1 MDNIGA
7 LIVPAVIALVA
18 ISIVAKG
25 VRVVQQAQ
33 TMIIERLGRYHRTL
47 SSGVNLIIPIIDK
60 PRAIDWHQV
69 IVTPAGDSFARHFR
83 TEKIDLR
90 ETVYVFP
97 RQNVI
102 TKDNVVVE
110 IDALIYSQITDP
122 VRATYEIANL
132 PDAIEKLTQTTL
144 RNVIGEMELDHVLSS
159 RDTINAK
166 LREILDE
173 ATHKWGSKVS
183 RVELKDINPPRDIRD
198 AMEKQMRAERDRR
211 AAILTAEAEKQSR
224 TLQSEG
230 IRQSEINK
238 AEGDKQAR
246 ILAAEGEANARL
258 KVAEAEA
265 QAIERITAAIKG
277 TGGDPARYLIAIR
290 YIEALKDMVT
300 GQNNKVIYMPYE
312 ATGGLSSLG
321 ADLARV
327 PRDPAAPDAV
337 AAQGERLSAGLMTAA
352 LAARG
357 VPAREVDARRC
368 IVTDTRPGKAEPLL
382 PETDLATRAALEPLL
397 AAGEVPVLGGYIGAT
412 PEGVTTTLGRGG
424 SDYSASLIGAALGAS
439 EIQIWTDVSG
449 VLTADPTVAPTAR
462 TIPKRSFAY
471 ASALAYFGARVLHP
485 KTILPAIRHG
495 IPVRIRNSRAPE
507 DEGTRVAAESEVVP
521 HTVKAIAHKT
531 GVSIV
536 SVTST
541 RMLGAYGFLRALFEV
556 FERHRTVVDLVATSE
571 VSVS

>member
-7 LIVPAVIALVA
+7 LIVPAAIALFA
-18 ISIVAKG
+18 ISIVARG
-25 VRVVQQAQ
+25 IRIVQQAQ
-33 TMIIERLGRYHRTL
+33 TMIIERLGKYHRTL

-173 ATHKWGSKVS
+173 ATHKWGAKVS

-230 IRQSEINK
+230 IRQSEINQ
-238 AEGDKQAR
+238 AEGQKQAR
-246 ILAAEGEANARL
+246 ILAAEAEANARL

-277 TGGDPARYLIAIR
+277 TGGDPARYLIAAVMRSIACASASATLSRALASPSAARIR
-290 YIEALKDMVT
+290 ACLSPSALLISDCR
-300 GQNNKVIYMPYE
+300 MPSDCRVRDCFS
-312 ATGGLSSLG
+312 ASAVRIAARRSRSARICFSIASRMSRGGLMSLSST
-321 ADLARV
+321 
-327 PRDPAAPDAV
+327 
-337 AAQGERLSAGLMTAA
+337 RLT
-352 LAARG
+352 
-357 VPAREVDARRC
+357 
-368 IVTDTRPGKAEPLL
+368 
-382 PETDLATRAALEPLL
+382 LEPHVWVASSTISRSL
-397 AAGEVPVLGGYIGAT
+397 ALMVSREESTWSSSISPI
-412 PEGVTTTLGRGG
+412 TLRSVVCVSFSIASGR
-424 SDYSASLIGAALGAS
+424 
-439 EIQIWTDVSG
+439 
-449 VLTADPTVAPTAR
+449 
-462 TIPKRSFAY
+462 
-471 ASALAYFGARVLHP
+471 LA
-485 KTILPAIRHG
+485 I
-495 IPVRIRNSRAPE
+495 S
-507 DEGTRVAAESEVVP
+507 
-521 HTVKAIAHKT
+521 
-531 GVSIV
+531 
-536 SVTST
+536 
-541 RMLGAYGFLRALFEV
+541 
-556 FERHRTVVDLVATSE
+556 
-571 VSVS
+571 

>member
-1 MDNIGA
+1 MTPG
-7 LIVPAVIALVA
+7 LIVLGAIALFVVVT
-18 ISIVAKG
+18 VAKG
-25 VRVVQQAQ
+25 IHIVQQAQ
-33 TMIIERLGRYHRTL
+33 TMVIERLGKYHRTL
-47 SSGVNLIIPIIDK
+47 ASGMNLIVPWLDR
-60 PRAIDWHQV
+60 PRAIDWHMV
-69 IVTPAGDSFARHFR
+69 VVTPAGDSFARHFR

-312 ATGGLSSLG
+312 ATGVLSSLG
-321 ADLARV
+321 GIREMLAGKV
-327 PRDPAAPDAV
+327 PD
-337 AAQGERLSAGLMTAA
+337 Q
-352 LAARG
+352 RG
-357 VPAREVDARRC
+357 
-368 IVTDTRPGKAEPLL
+368 
-382 PETDLATRAALEPLL
+382 
-397 AAGEVPVLGGYIGAT
+397 
-412 PEGVTTTLGRGG
+412 
-424 SDYSASLIGAALGAS
+424 
-439 EIQIWTDVSG
+439 
-449 VLTADPTVAPTAR
+449 
-462 TIPKRSFAY
+462 
-471 ASALAYFGARVLHP
+471 
-485 KTILPAIRHG
+485 
-495 IPVRIRNSRAPE
+495 
-507 DEGTRVAAESEVVP
+507 
-521 HTVKAIAHKT
+521 
-531 GVSIV
+531 
-536 SVTST
+536 
-541 RMLGAYGFLRALFEV
+541 
-556 FERHRTVVDLVATSE
+556 
-571 VSVS
+571 

>member
-7 LIVPAVIALVA
+7 LIVPAAIALFA
-18 ISIVAKG
+18 ISIVARG
-25 VRVVQQAQ
+25 IRIVQQAQ
-33 TMIIERLGRYHRTL
+33 TMIIERLGKYHRTL

-83 TEKIDLR
+83 TDKIDLR

-173 ATHKWGSKVS
+173 ATHKWGAKVS

-230 IRQSEINK
+230 IRQSEINQ
-238 AEGDKQAR
+238 AEGQKQAR
-246 ILAAEGEANARL
+246 ILAAEVAALSRSVHPATRLPACDPGNAGL
-258 KVAEAEA
+258 TLPDGFCAVVVADQVGTARHLVVA
-265 QAIERITAAIKG
+265 PNGDLFVAIGSGR
-277 TGGDPARYLIAIR
+277 TGGGGVL
-290 YIEALKDMVT
+290 ALRDTT
-300 GQNNKVIYMPYE
+300 G
-312 ATGGLSSLG
+312 
-321 ADLARV
+321 D
-327 PRDPAAPDAV
+327 
-337 AAQGERLSAGLMTAA
+337 
-352 LAARG
+352 
-357 VPAREVDARRC
+357 
-368 IVTDTRPGKAEPLL
+368 GKA
-382 PETDLATRAALEPLL
+382 
-397 AAGEVPVLGGYIGAT
+397 
-412 PEGVTTTLGRGG
+412 
-424 SDYSASLIGAALGAS
+424 
-439 EIQIWTDVSG
+439 
-449 VLTADPTVAPTAR
+449 
-462 TIPKRSFAY
+462 
-471 ASALAYFGARVLHP
+471 
-485 KTILPAIRHG
+485 
-495 IPVRIRNSRAPE
+495 
-507 DEGTRVAAESEVVP
+507 
-521 HTVKAIAHKT
+521 
-531 GVSIV
+531 
-536 SVTST
+536 
-541 RMLGAYGFLRALFEV
+541 
-556 FERHRTVVDLVATSE
+556 
-571 VSVS
+571 

>member
-1 MDNIGA
+1 MTPGLILLGA
-7 LIVPAVIALVA
+7 IALFVVVT
-18 ISIVAKG
+18 VAKG
-25 VRVVQQAQ
+25 IRIVQQAQ
-33 TMIIERLGRYHRTL
+33 TMVIERLGKYHRTL
-47 SSGVNLIIPIIDK
+47 ASGMNLIVPWLDR
-60 PRAIDWHQV
+60 PRAIDWHMV
-69 IVTPAGDSFARHFR
+69 VVTPAGDSFARHFR

-173 ATHKWGSKVS
+173 ATHKWGAKVS

-290 YIEALKDMVT
+290 YIEALKDMVS
-300 GQNNKVIYMPYE
+300 GQNNKVIYMPFE
-312 ATGGLSSLG
+312 ATGVLSSLG
-321 ADLARV
+321 GIREMLAGKV
-327 PRDPAAPDAV
+327 PD
-337 AAQGERLSAGLMTAA
+337 Q
-352 LAARG
+352 RG
-357 VPAREVDARRC
+357 
-368 IVTDTRPGKAEPLL
+368 
-382 PETDLATRAALEPLL
+382 
-397 AAGEVPVLGGYIGAT
+397 
-412 PEGVTTTLGRGG
+412 
-424 SDYSASLIGAALGAS
+424 
-439 EIQIWTDVSG
+439 
-449 VLTADPTVAPTAR
+449 
-462 TIPKRSFAY
+462 
-471 ASALAYFGARVLHP
+471 
-485 KTILPAIRHG
+485 
-495 IPVRIRNSRAPE
+495 
-507 DEGTRVAAESEVVP
+507 
-521 HTVKAIAHKT
+521 
-531 GVSIV
+531 
-536 SVTST
+536 
-541 RMLGAYGFLRALFEV
+541 
-556 FERHRTVVDLVATSE
+556 
-571 VSVS
+571 